1 MFILTIHDRNGV
13 ELKEGDLVKISNAR
27 EFTFYSE
34 VKWLEKEKV
43 LAPFD
48 TFSFHSFEK
57 VDSIPLNAKK
67 STIESYDVWYDFSN
81 YTECDDK
88 ADVFKNY
95 LASWWRIDI
104 AVKNRSYQIKKMED

>member
-13 ELKEGDLVKISNAR
+13 ELKEGDLVKISNGR

-57 VDSIPLNAKK
+57 VDSIPPNAKK
-67 STIESYDVWYDFSN
+67 SNIESHNVWFALADNTEYDG
-81 YTECDDK
+81 K
-88 ADVFKNY
+88 ADAFKNY
-95 LASWWRIDI
+95 LTSWWRINVGI
-104 AVKNRSYQIKKMED
+104 ENRSYQIKKIED